1 MSFKTVPRR
10 RTLDTVECFFIW
22 VFRVWREQADCW
34 DIVGFVLA
42 FVVSALAMAAL
53 LVDDVVPVS

>member
-1 MSFKTVPRR
+1 MPRR